1 MRVKSILQ
9 LFPAL
14 TLSSSLL
21 ACGADDDGGDENEEP
36 SVPGTT
42 PLSDIDTN
50 EEAQVVCKRLAQ
62 ALTAQESES
71 LQSGGCA
78 LQGWFQAQAGGD
90 CEQVKAAC
98 IEASNEPMG
107 DPETCTTEDVPN
119 CTLTVDQYVE
129 CLDSSAGVLANFTC
143 ASTALHLAAFTSLPA
158 HCQTGLEACSGTM
171 P

>member
-1 MRVKSILQ
+1 MRVKSLLR

-62 ALTAQESES
+62 AISAEESEG
-71 LQSGGCA
+71 LQTGGCA
-78 LQGWFQAQAGGD
+78 LQGWFQAQSGGD

-98 IEASNEPMG
+98 IEASN
-107 DPETCTTEDVPN
+107 
-119 CTLTVDQYVE
+119 
-129 CLDSSAGVLANFTC
+129 
-143 ASTALHLAAFTSLPA
+143 
-158 HCQTGLEACSGTM
+158 
-171 P
+171 